1 MLVPSDSESTI
12 PEPTPVIRTMR
23 DAELEAVA
31 NVFAKAFFHDSSTA
45 YVFGLERPP
54 PNVGNITDPYGLRL
68 LRRTRRYNRTLLS
81 TIRRSGGEIDVI
93 VVPAE
98 DDGPECIVGAAAWL
112 KPGGTRDP
120 LVLNALFP
128 GTARVLVNLLRSL
141 GPSGL
146 KVWSNHAR

>member
-12 PEPTPVIRTMR
+12 KPTPVIRTMQ
-23 DAELEAVA
+23 DNELETVA
-31 NVFAKAFFHDSSTA
+31 DIFAKAFFQDSSTA

-54 PNVGNITDPYGLRL
+54 PNVGNITDRYGLRL

-81 TIRRSGGEIDVI
+81 TIRKSGGEIDVI

-98 DDGPECIVGAAAWL
+98 DDGPGCIVGAAAWL
-112 KPGGTRDP
+112 KPGRTRDP
-120 LVLNALFP
+120 LVLNVLFP

-141 GPSGL
+141 GPAGL
-146 KVWSNHAR
+146 KVS